1 MPVIDAGAIL
11 KQITENT
18 ERLRALGISK
28 EREDTYYS
36 NLSIEGCDPVKD
48 EETFRAVVD
57 GMNLSEDD
65 RTFVKCVL
73 DGGDGR

>member
-1 MPVIDAGAIL
+1 MPVIDADAIL

-36 NLSIEGCDPVKD
+36 SLSIEGCDPAKD
-48 EETFRAVVD
+48 EETFRIVV
-57 GMNLSEDD
+57 GGLSLSESD
-65 RTFVKCVL
+65 RVFVKRVL
-73 DGGDGR
+73 DSGDGR